1 MNKFMA
7 YTLFLLLGGCAITK
21 PVAVVSKD
29 GVMRGTATSSLSGG
43 TFRVSN
49 TTKVCSGSYDSLDSS
64 PTITMIVQCDDGKK
78 GFAIVT
84 RDRSGLSGHGRVR
97 MNDGTEADLIFGDA
111 AASF

>member
-1 MNKFMA
+1 MQKFIV
-7 YTLFLLLGGCAITK
+7 YTLFLLLGSCAITK

-29 GVMRGTATSSLSGG
+29 GVMRGTATASLSGG
-43 TFRVSN
+43 TFRVSDAN
-49 TTKVCSGSYDSLDSS
+49 KVCSGSYDSLDSS

-78 GFAIVT
+78 GFAVVT

-111 AASF
+111 AAGF